1 MPREL
6 NPDSEDGRL
15 WLDGTTPVI
24 TMFFNEKGV
33 TNTGLAES
41 EVHLNCLRT
50 LPSQEEETSG
60 SVSMRSVSITWMATM
75 VMGVLVLA

>member
-1 MPREL
+1 MPRDL

-33 TNTGLAES
+33 TNTGLAEP
-41 EVHLNCLRT
+41 EVHLSCLRT
-50 LPSQEEETSG
+50 LPSRAEETSG
-60 SVSMRSVSITWMATM
+60 GVRTRSVSITWMAMM

>member
-15 WLDGTTPVI
+15 WLDGTAPVI

-33 TNTGLAES
+33 TNTGLVES
-41 EVHLNCLRT
+41 EVHLSCLRT
-50 LPSQEEETSG
+50 LPSWEEETSG
-60 SVSMRSVSITWMATM
+60 GVSTRLVSITWMAMM
-75 VMGVLVLA
+75 VMGVLLLA